1 MRCQHCSLALW
12 FLGTLVLPS
21 QAKNIMRR
29 SQAHIAS
36 DGAILQQILDFA
48 SSETDSAMP
57 VYKLYFNLQGKH
69 MCWQRESEGCRSSA
83 AECNV
88 EYCHA
93 DDPGCDCMK
102 VGFRNC
108 SQSRLAPLQLF
119 VETMKQPDGNF
130 PDHTY
135 YWRQLRVKYYDSSEW
150 GDRSHDFGKALE
162 SYLACNAEPCECR
175 SESVFLFAWD
185 GSRLVNV
192 EEETRRSVGP
202 SPFHVK
208 TGDTTL
214 TLREYNMRLKESK
227 MEAEASHTYHDPT
240 SSSTKTTSTTTHM
253 HSVSTTRTPARAT
266 STSTTTTTRRPR
278 TTTAVAISA
287 SDDIEDSAEEDS
299 TTEISTTTG
308 AGNWDE
314 DDEEDPEEEQED
326 DSGEQRD
333 RPAMLT
339 TTQQSKQ
346 TSTQQGTS
354 REPRPPSS
362 SSPTT
367 TSPSPAGP
375 GSDKGNTGD
384 ARSGDDDGEDGG
396 DGDDGSD
403 GNSDDG
409 GDSTDSS
416 DGAGEDDRDDVGSD
430 DESGGDG
437 ETAKSRTSATST
449 TTAAP
454 EIVTTSKST
463 STTATTTSTSTMT
476 STTTSLTRTTTT
488 TTTQFCH
495 CFANVSWRKETPGRL
510 PSSPSGSA
518 RLRRT
523 VATAA
528 VTAAVGGCK
537 KFCLQDGFMHAIARQ
552 KGSDAYCTCYTKDTS
567 NPVYDTTTR
576 FEENQSLIGEW
587 NLEAPAAV
595 RGYTKLLV
603 PKTSSEKIKAHAGC
617 PEDSSDCSAL
627 FGLGCGDKPPL
638 LCPNTHEHSPFVTT
652 LPPNVRPS
660 DSFFLSQACTG
671 ASVSNSSESHT
682 SLCSNAWLVFDL
694 EEKFT
699 VTKIR
704 FHNYVT
710 QDAVRKVI
718 FSGSSSV
725 GDWVP
730 AQAIDLP
737 NTATERSPSA
747 EKHSVSEHVLDVP
760 ISERFLKM
768 EILEN
773 YGSRGVGFFRIEF
786 HGFRYFFTDFT
797 KYPGK
802 ACGGYELEDMRGLG
816 GSEQR
821 CRAQCAARLDCAAV
835 EVVHSGAY
843 AGSCIFHSNIW
854 IPTRSL
860 EDERDCFVREGQT
873 VFCQRGLPLHDVCC
887 SPECGT
893 CGGDKCS
900 YRPGG
905 RSKCCAG
912 SIRVMRHL
920 CANTTDVACRIPR
933 PRRAGVPTLR
943 LTFENETGGSN
954 ASEDLRPSKTIKVS
968 GFKPSTTLSRAGGT
982 AADLTGVNTGIEIR
996 NYGRWFTAT
1005 STYMCWI
1012 RPTFVR
1018 DQTWYFIFR
1027 SSGYTMH
1034 NPEDGSWAVEFQ
1046 CKGDKARLM
1055 IWTRQPAGLGAVSTE
1070 FKAKARWAD
1079 RWTHVAVVMRVGG
1092 AFPQLYLNGL
1102 PEEVEDSSAPWSEL
1116 EDIVYNENQYLII
1129 GKAAETDQQFDGF
1142 IDHFEIYEESL
1153 TPQFMRKHYN
1163 TIESAK
1169 DEGEEATIIR
1179 QICLPPT
1186 DTTGYIIQGG
1196 SAARNSFDVSA
1207 SCDDAMG
1214 YGGMAVVTRCSMTS
1228 KRYALS
1234 GCLLKEQ
1241 CSADR
1246 CLVKS

>member
-12 FLGTLVLPS
+12 FLGTVALPS

-108 SQSRLAPLQLF
+108 SESRLAPLQLF

-162 SYLACNAEPCECR
+162 SYLACNTEPCKCR
-175 SESVFLFAWD
+175 SESIFRFAWD

-240 SSSTKTTSTTTHM
+240 SSSTKTTSTTTGM

-278 TTTAVAISA
+278 TTTAVTTSA

-299 TTEISTTTG
+299 TTEISITTG

-314 DDEEDPEEEQED
+314 DEEEDPEEEQED

-333 RPAMLT
+333 RPVVTTSAMLT

-354 REPRPPSS
+354 REPQPPSS
-362 SSPTT
+362 T
-367 TSPSPAGP
+367 SPAGP
-375 GSDKGNTGD
+375 GSGGNTGD
-384 ARSGDDDGEDGG
+384 ARSGDGDDEDGG

-403 GNSDDG
+403 GNSDDDG

-671 ASVSNSSESHT
+671 ASVSNGSESHT
-682 SLCSNAWLVFDL
+682 SLCSNAWVVYDL

-718 FSGSSSV
+718 FSGSSNV

-797 KYPGK
+797 RYPGK
-802 ACGGYELEDMRGLG
+802 ACGGYELEDMKGLG

-835 EVVHSGAY
+835 EVVHSGAS

-968 GFKPSTTLSRAGGT
+968 GFQPSTTLSRAGGT